1 MGVDLMSRVENCTGS
16 PMVLEM
22 IDWRG
27 CPVVEYVP
35 ERMSGDPSFVNCRV
49 KVSQLVDWV
58 NRGYSVDEFANTYYM
73 DVDLLRVAVRYLRDS
88 PPVEIVDL
96 AGCPGVELNRWGEPS
111 FAGSG
116 IRVEALFNFLK
127 AGRSASEFAATYE
140 WAGIDDGHVTTV
152 LAHARH

>member
-49 KVSQLVDWV
+49 QVSQLVDWV

-111 FAGSG
+111 FAVSG

-152 LAHARH
+152 LAHVRH